1 VINGKRIITILPV
14 LNEEDK
20 IMHIVAKAP
29 RDLVDEML
37 VVDDASTDDT
47 ANEARKGGA
56 TVLTNAKRTGCGAS
70 IRIGIDY
77 ALEHGYDIIAVM
89 AGNGKDDARDLPA
102 LLAGLENGFDFIQ
115 GSRYLKG
122 GVWENMPLHR
132 VIGTKAYS
140 FLFSLL
146 NRLWITDA
154 TNGFRAYRASLF
166 DDKRINIWQEW
177 LKNYEVE
184 SYLFSKSIR
193 LGYRVGEVPV
203 SKIYPPSLALGYT
216 KMKPFV
222 DWWRHFR
229 PSLLLAMHLKS

>member
-1 VINGKRIITILPV
+1 MINGRRVIAILPV

-20 IMHIVAKAP
+20 ISHIVSKVP
-29 RDLVDEML
+29 RDMADEVV
-37 VVDDASTDDT
+37 VVDDGSNDETAS
-47 ANEARKGGA
+47 EARKGGA
-56 TVLTNAKRTGCGAS
+56 TVLTNAARIGCGAS
-70 IRIGIDY
+70 IRVGIDY
-77 ALEHGYDIIAVM
+77 ALANRYDIIAVM
-89 AGNGKDDARDLPA
+89 AGNGKDDPRDLP
-102 LLAGLENGFDFIQ
+102 LILRGLENGYDFIQ

-122 GVWENMPLHR
+122 GVWENMPVHR
-132 VIGTKAYS
+132 IIGTKVYS
-140 FLFSLL
+140 LLFSML
-146 NRLWITDA
+146 NGLWITDA

-166 DDKRINIWQEW
+166 NDKRINIWQAW
-177 LKNYEVE
+177 LQNYEVE

-229 PSLLLAMHLKS
+229 PSLLLALRIRS

>member
-1 VINGKRIITILPV
+1 VINGKRVVTILPV

-20 IMHIVAKAP
+20 IRHIVAKAP
-29 RDLVDEML
+29 RDLVDEIL
-37 VVDDASTDDT
+37 VVDDCSDDDT
-47 ANEARKGGA
+47 ASEARQGGA
-56 TVLTNAKRTGCGAS
+56 TVLSNQARVGCGAS

-77 ALEHGYDIIAVM
+77 ALERRYDIIAVM
-89 AGNGKDDARDLPA
+89 AGNGKDDAKDIHA
-102 LLAGLENGFDFIQ
+102 LLTGLENGFDFVQ

-122 GVWENMPLHR
+122 GIWQNMPLHR

-140 FLFSLL
+140 LLFSML

-166 DDKRINIWQEW
+166 DDKRINIWQAW
-177 LKNYEVE
+177 LRNYEVE

-229 PSLLLAMHLKS
+229 PSLLLALRLRS

>member
-1 VINGKRIITILPV
+1 MINGKRVVAILPV

-20 IMHIVAKAP
+20 IRHIVAKVP
-29 RDLVDEML
+29 RDLVDEIL
-37 VVDDASTDDT
+37 VVDDCSDDDT
-47 ANEARKGGA
+47 ASEARLGGA
-56 TVLTNAKRTGCGAS
+56 TVLSNQVRVGCGAS

-77 ALEHGYDIIAVM
+77 ALERRYEIIAVM
-89 AGNGKDDARDLPA
+89 AGNGKDDAKDIPA
-102 LLAGLENGFDFIQ
+102 LLTGLEYGFDFVQ

-122 GVWENMPLHR
+122 GIWENMPLHR

-140 FLFSLL
+140 LLFSIL
-146 NRLWITDA
+146 NGLWITDA
-154 TNGFRAYRASLF
+154 TNGFRVYRASLF
-166 DDKRINIWQEW
+166 DDKRINIWQAW
-177 LKNYEVE
+177 LRNYEVE

-229 PSLLLAMHLKS
+229 PSLLLALRLKS

>member
-1 VINGKRIITILPV
+1 MINGKRVITILPV

-20 IMHIVAKAP
+20 IRHIVAKAP

-37 VVDDASTDDT
+37 VVDDCSDDETAS
-47 ANEARKGGA
+47 EAREGGA
-56 TVLTNAKRTGCGAS
+56 TVLRNEQRIGCGAA
-70 IRIGIDY
+70 IRVGIDH
-77 ALEHGYDIIAVM
+77 ALAGGFEIIAVM
-89 AGNGKDDARDLPA
+89 AGNGKDDARDLSV
-102 LLAGLENGFDFIQ
+102 LLKGLENGFDFVQ

-122 GVWENMPLHR
+122 GIWENMPLHR
-132 VIGTKAYS
+132 VIGTKIYS
-140 FLFSLL
+140 LLFSLL
-146 NRLWITDA
+146 NGLWITDA

-166 DDKRINIWQEW
+166 DDPRIDIWQGW
-177 LKNYEVE
+177 LANYEVE
-184 SYLFSKSIR
+184 SYLFSKTIR

-229 PSLLLAMHLKS
+229 PSLLLALRLKS

>member
-1 VINGKRIITILPV
+1 MINGKRVITILPV

-20 IMHIVAKAP
+20 IMHIVSKAP

-56 TVLTNAKRTGCGAS
+56 TVLVNGKRAGCGAS

-77 ALEHGYDIIAVM
+77 ALAQGYDIIAVM

-102 LLAGLENGFDFIQ
+102 LLNGLESGYDFVQ

-154 TNGFRAYRASLF
+154 TNGFRAYRSSLF
-166 DDKRINIWQEW
+166 DDKRINIWQDW
-177 LKNYEVE
+177 LTNYEVE
-184 SYLFSKSIR
+184 SYLFSQSIR
-193 LGYRVGEVPV
+193 MGYRVGEVPV

-229 PSLLLAMHLKS
+229 PSLLLALHLKS

>member
-1 VINGKRIITILPV
+1 VINGKRVITVLPV

-20 IMHIVAKAP
+20 ILHIVAKAP

-56 TVLTNAKRTGCGAS
+56 TVLTNKQRAGCGAS

-77 ALEHGYDIIAVM
+77 ALAHGYDIIAVM

-102 LLAGLENGFDFIQ
+102 LLAGLEKGYDFVQ

-122 GVWENMPLHR
+122 GVWQNMPLHR
-132 VIGTKAYS
+132 VVGTKAYS
-140 FLFSLL
+140 FLFSIL
-146 NRLWITDA
+146 NTLWITDA

-166 DDKRINIWQEW
+166 DDKRIDIWQEW
-177 LKNYEVE
+177 LANYEVE

-229 PSLLLAMHLKS
+229 PSLLLAMRLKS

>member
-1 VINGKRIITILPV
+1 MINGRSVITILPV

-20 IMHIVAKAP
+20 IRHIVSMAP
-29 RDLVDEML
+29 RDLVDEVL
-37 VVDDASTDDT
+37 VVDDCSDDDT
-47 ANEARKGGA
+47 AGEARQAGA
-56 TVLTNAKRTGCGAS
+56 TVMRNEVRVGCGAA

-77 ALEHGYDIIAVM
+77 ALAHRYDIIAVM
-89 AGNGKDDARDLPA
+89 AGNGKDDGRDIPK
-102 LLAGLENGFDFIQ
+102 LLHGLERGFDFVQ
-115 GSRYLKG
+115 GSRYLQG
-122 GVWENMPLHR
+122 GTWENMPLHR
-132 VIGTKAYS
+132 VIGTKVYS

-146 NRLWITDA
+146 NGLRITDA

-166 DDKRINIWQEW
+166 DDKRINIWQPW
-177 LKNYEVE
+177 LRNYEVE
-184 SYLFSKSIR
+184 SYLFSQSIR

-229 PSLLLAMHLKS
+229 PALLLFLRLKS